1 MLESSLN
8 GQLDKLDKII
18 LETLQTEGRVTNAE
32 LARRVNLSPPAIH
45 ARIRRLEECGY
56 IRRYVALLDA
66 EKLGYDMICFVNV
79 SLEIHNSEQI
89 ERIRATLLEM
99 PEVLECH
106 HVTGE
111 FDYVLKVVAHNRQA
125 LERFLVEQLTPISG
139 LARIQ
144 TSLVL
149 NEVKHTTRLPI
160 PDS

>member
-79 SLEIHNSEQI
+79 SLEIHTTEQI

-160 PDS
+160 PDP